1 MLWTGLAPPVAVQ
14 RLRAGAR
21 QVALIRLMG
30 ISVTAVASAAWY
42 AVICSVRA
50 ASRRRWSAFAHA
62 LSFISSFMRA
72 CAASA
77 VFGDFAG
84 PSTKVSSLLLSKHT
98 ESS

>member
-1 MLWTGLAPPVAVQ
+1 
-14 RLRAGAR
+14 
-21 QVALIRLMG
+21 
-30 ISVTAVASAAWY
+30 
-42 AVICSVRA
+42 
-50 ASRRRWSAFAHA
+50 
-62 LSFISSFMRA
+62 MRA